1 MKSLNRN
8 QKNIMKR
15 THIALVIFCLCISGS
30 ILANRDNTI
39 DPSENLSIQIQMLL
53 KNNSFQLAENE
64 LMAAKVRFTINK
76 EGEIVVLSV
85 YTEND
90 MLEGF
95 VKGRLNYKKVTVG
108 NVIEGKIYTI
118 PVKITA

>member
-1 MKSLNRN
+1 MKKI
-8 QKNIMKR
+8 QI
-15 THIALVIFCLCISGS
+15 VIVVLFLCISGS
-30 ILANRDNTI
+30 ILANRTNTI
-39 DPSENLSIQIQMLL
+39 DPSGNLSTQIQVLL
-53 KNNSFQLAENE
+53 KDNPFQLAENE
-64 LMAAKVRFTINK
+64 LIAAKIRFTINK

-90 MLEGF
+90 VLEGF

-108 NVIEGKIYTI
+108 NVVEGKIYTV